1 MAGDDRTILGLKDYG
16 EMRISMKMS
25 NCVSKLNVIG
35 KQPFMMSLIVVC
47 CFSTSEVGIFVE
59 NLKLSPPV
67 AQGSS
72 NWRGNPSIHGVRLGH
87 TRSEVTKLLGKG
99 RLVFIS
105 PDYVQER
112 ESRYEWKTR
121 QGVFEVGFDQ
131 DQKVIFV
138 SLSSRNKMSSPG
150 GIRLNEDTVEL
161 VKKKLGNPDRTE
173 GPTPDE
179 EIFFYSLV
187 YLAGHRDSQ
196 ELHFV
201 SYIDAGKR
209 GLEPS
214 RVTAGLF
221 AKRPIE
227 KVFISR
233 RSNTEK

>member
-1 MAGDDRTILGLKDYG
+1 
-16 EMRISMKMS
+16 MKLS

-35 KQPFMMSLIVVC
+35 KQPFLVSLIVVC
-47 CFSTSEVGIFVE
+47 CFSLREVGAFVE
-59 NLKLSPPV
+59 NLKLSPPA
-67 AQGSS
+67 AQGGS
-72 NWRGNPSIHGVRLGH
+72 NWRDNPAINGVRLGH
-87 TRSEVTKLLGKG
+87 RRSEVTKLLGSGK
-99 RLVFIS
+99 LVFTS
-105 PDYVQER
+105 PDYAEER

-131 DQKVIFV
+131 DQKAIFV
-138 SLSSRNKMSSPG
+138 SLSSRGKVSSPG
-150 GIRLNEDTVEL
+150 GIWLNEDTVDS

-179 EIFFYSLV
+179 EMFFYSLV

-201 SYIDAGKR
+201 SHIDAGKR

-214 RVTAGLF
+214 QITPELF